1 LFEGSAMALRFFHQI
16 SESTELPVPA
26 VRDTFDYSKHHSI
39 EDHVQAGPLKP
50 IPGISSD
57 TQDLA
62 FEMELARK
70 NLLDLLMRN
79 PLAHR
84 FLIAQLSESNGDGS
98 DYSFNLSDKTVEEE
112 IVQHNDLLKSHFTS
126 NFPLQSKNHFFVGNG
141 SESVCLEDVHFF
153 PAFLIR
159 IADRTL
165 DTVPDD
171 FAHKAELAAA
181 RRHLQDIRQ
190 RMIGANTGL
199 VAFLAYKYKTSTLS
213 FEDLMQEG
221 SVGLIR
227 AVDRFDPNRGIRF
240 STYAAFWIKQAISR
254 LILKQEKVVR
264 LPIAT
269 AEKASIVFE
278 AMRSCYLEHNRWPS
292 LVELQTRCELSLEE
306 IKTISSYYQATHS
319 LDESLSGEQDDQTLM
334 SSLIQHQF
342 PQPLDELVDQH
353 LSLYL
358 GKIIASLP
366 EKEAAILTM
375 RFGLKNHTEMT
386 LQAVAE
392 QLHVTR
398 ERVRQIQNK
407 ALKKLKQNFGYDLL
421 PFLEPN
427 DG

>member
-1 LFEGSAMALRFFHQI
+1 MVLRYFHPISVVTKCSDPTPKKSFVDLSNQPLDAQVGSKI
-16 SESTELPVPA
+16 SG
-26 VRDTFDYSKHHSI
+26 
-39 EDHVQAGPLKP
+39 QKP
-50 IPGISSD
+50 TLA

-62 FEMELARK
+62 LEMERARIE
-70 NLLDLLMRN
+70 LLCLLIEN
-79 PLAHR
+79 PIAYGY
-84 FLIAQLSESNGDGS
+84 LIDQLSDSKGEGAC
-98 DYSFNLSDKTVEEE
+98 YSFDISDKTVDEE
-112 IVQHNDLLKSHFTS
+112 IVQNNDLVKSHFTTNS
-126 NFPLQSKNHFFVGNG
+126 PLQSKNQFFVGNG
-141 SESVCLEDVHFF
+141 SKSVRPEDVHFF
-153 PAFLIR
+153 SAFLIR

-165 DTVPDD
+165 HTVPND
-171 FAHKAELAAA
+171 FTHKVELAAS
-181 RRHLQDIRQ
+181 RHHLQDIRQ
-190 RMIGANTGL
+190 RMIAANTGL
-199 VAFLAYKYKTSTLS
+199 VAFLAHKYKTSVLS
-213 FEDLMQEG
+213 FDDLMQEG
-221 SVGLIR
+221 VIGLIR

-240 STYAAFWIKQAISR
+240 STYAVFWIKQAISR
-254 LILKQEKVVR
+254 LIVKQEKVVR
-264 LPIAT
+264 LPIAM
-269 AEKASIVFE
+269 AEKASVVFE
-278 AMRSCYLEHNRWPS
+278 AMRNCYLEHQRWPS
-292 LVELQTRCELSLEE
+292 LVELQARCELSLEE

-319 LDESLSGEQDDQTLM
+319 LDESLSGDKDDQTLM
-334 SSLIQHQF
+334 SGLIQHQF

-407 ALKKLKQNFGYDLL
+407 ALKKLKQNFGYDLM

>member
-1 LFEGSAMALRFFHQI
+1 MVLRYFHPISVVTKRSDPTPKKSFVDLSNQPLDAQVGSKI
-16 SESTELPVPA
+16 SG
-26 VRDTFDYSKHHSI
+26 
-39 EDHVQAGPLKP
+39 QKP
-50 IPGISSD
+50 TLA

-62 FEMELARK
+62 LEMERARIE
-70 NLLDLLMRN
+70 LLCLLIEN
-79 PLAHR
+79 PIAYGY
-84 FLIAQLSESNGDGS
+84 LIDQLSDSKGEGAC
-98 DYSFNLSDKTVEEE
+98 YSFDISDKTVDEE
-112 IVQHNDLLKSHFTS
+112 IVQHNDFVKSQSTS
-126 NFPLQSKNHFFVGNG
+126 NFPLKSKNQIFVGSG
-141 SESVCLEDVHFF
+141 SKSVRPEDVHFF

-165 DTVPDD
+165 HTVPND
-171 FAHKAELAAA
+171 FTHKVELAAS

-190 RMIGANTGL
+190 RMIAANTGL
-199 VAFLAYKYKTSTLS
+199 VAFLAHKYKTSALS
-213 FEDLMQEG
+213 FDDLMQEG
-221 SVGLIR
+221 IIGLIR

-240 STYAAFWIKQAISR
+240 STYAVFWIKQAISR
-254 LILKQEKVVR
+254 LIVKQEKVVC
-264 LPIAT
+264 LPIAM
-269 AEKASIVFE
+269 AEKASVVFE
-278 AMRSCYLEHNRWPS
+278 AMRNCYLEHQRWPS
-292 LVELQTRCELSLEE
+292 LVELQARCELSLEE

-319 LDESLSGEQDDQTLM
+319 LDESLSGDKDDQTLL
-334 SSLIQHQF
+334 SGLIQHQF

-407 ALKKLKQNFGYDLL
+407 ALKKLKQNFGYDLM